1 MGDDV
6 NEQDENLQAGD
17 APDALDD
24 ITTVGFDADDTLWES
39 EAFFAV
45 TEQRFLAL
53 LAPWCASPEVAAS
66 LLETERAN
74 LSHFGYGVKG
84 FTLSMI
90 ESAIELTDGA
100 IPSNALAEIIGWGR
114 EMMRHP
120 VELIDGVVDVL
131 DALAPSIRL
140 VLITKGDLFHQESKV
155 AESGLADR
163 FEAVEILNEKDAA
176 SYQRVLDRLD
186 VRAGE
191 FAMVGNSVRSD
202 IEPIVAIGGHGIHIP
217 HSITWA
223 VEEATGGPEAAKQ
236 WTTLASIRQVP
247 GLLGLD

>member
-1 MGDDV
+1 MGDEITSRV
-6 NEQDENLQAGD
+6 K
-17 APDALDD
+17 PDTLTG

-45 TEQRFLAL
+45 TEQRFRAL
-53 LAPWCASPEVAAS
+53 LAPWCASADVAES

-90 ESAIELTDGA
+90 ESAIELTEGA

-114 EMMRHP
+114 EMMQHP
-120 VELIDGVVDVL
+120 VEVIDGVVEVL
-131 DALAPSIRL
+131 EALAPTFRL

-163 FEAVEILNEKDAA
+163 FEAIEILTEKDEA
-176 SYQRVLDRLD
+176 SYQRVLDRLE
-186 VRAGE
+186 VASGE

-202 IEPIVAIGGHGIHIP
+202 IEPIVAIGGHGIHVP
-217 HSITWA
+217 HTITWA
-223 VEEATGGPEAAKQ
+223 VEEATGEPDAAQQ
-236 WTTLASIRQVP
+236 WATLDSIREVP
-247 GLLGLD
+247 AVLGLG

>member
-1 MGDDV
+1 MSHKP
-6 NEQDENLQAGD
+6 LAG
-17 APDALDD
+17 

-53 LAPWCASPEVAAS
+53 LAPWCASKEVAAS
-66 LLETERAN
+66 LLETERSN
-74 LSHFGYGVKG
+74 LAHFGYGVKG

-90 ESAIELTDGA
+90 ESAIELTEGA

-114 EMMRHP
+114 EMMAHP
-120 VELIDGVVDVL
+120 VEVIDGVADVL
-131 DALAPSIRL
+131 DVLAPTFRL

-163 FEAVEILNEKDAA
+163 FEAVDILSEKDEP
-176 SYQRVLDRLD
+176 SYQRVLDRLGVD
-186 VRAGE
+186 ASE

-223 VEEATGGPEAAKQ
+223 VEEATGEPEAAQQ
-236 WTTLASIRQVP
+236 WTTLGSIHEVP
-247 GLLGLD
+247 ALLGVS